1 MRSKFILA
9 GIAIAA
15 IVALGLGTEDPFA
28 GRERSVS
35 AEGTEVAI
43 DGEVTAG
50 AAEER
55 TVAQMQAMQASLD
68 AQPQVAVTPADI
80 ARLAARPA
88 DPATLE
94 AGKAAAA
101 AAPQAGRPAISAEG
115 GPQLSVDSGPDP
127 LAPPA
132 LRGRNFEGNDIFD
145 NAFLTEPPDPHGA
158 VGPTQNMQVTNS
170 RITVRN
176 KGSNAAGCLNT
187 SLNAFFGKPLGS
199 FSDIIFDPRAEFDD
213 TWDRWIVMGT
223 EFGDDTV
230 APEAWWA
237 FSKTAN
243 PCGAYWIYHLS
254 FSGGFLTDCAAGEL
268 VDYPIAGHDAN
279 SVIMTWNHFDSC
291 GGYETSALLAASK
304 ATLYNG
310 FGFFN
315 PVFSGFAFTPVPP
328 VFAVNETNDA
338 TYIVAADTYGIGPC
352 GAGTA
357 IAKYTASNLFAG
369 FGGATI
375 SGATCIDVANW
386 SFPPSAPQVGVNDR
400 LDTLDGRFQN
410 RSTQYG
416 DRVWVTHTTN
426 DFGFATPRWYE
437 IDTEGAGANTIASTG
452 SWFASGDS
460 YDWNP
465 SIAANTAG
473 EVFLTWSA
481 SDPTA
486 PSFRPQVRFTGDN
499 AAPYAMT
506 SGVVAVTSP
515 AVFDDGDATVEVFR
529 WGDYSQTHL
538 DPQAYGACAANRRAW
553 GFNERANAGDNWS
566 TQIFRFGQC

>member
-15 IVALGLGTEDPFA
+15 IVALGLGVEDPFA

-50 AAEER
+50 AAVTR
-55 TVAQMQAMQASLD
+55 TVAEMQAMQAALD
-68 AQPQVAVTPADI
+68 AQPQVAVDPAAI
-80 ARLAARPA
+80 AARSA
-88 DPATLE
+88 DPAALE

-101 AAPQAGRPAISAEG
+101 AAPQAVRPAVSAEG

-132 LRGRNFEGNDIFD
+132 LKGRNFEGNDIFD
-145 NAFLTEPPDPHGA
+145 NVFLGAPPDPHGA

-170 RITVRN
+170 WITVRT
-176 KGSNAAGCLNT
+176 KGSNAPGCLNT
-187 SLNAFFGKPLGS
+187 SLNAFFGKPLPA
-199 FSDIIFDPRAEFDD
+199 FSALLFDPRAEFDD
-213 TWDRWIVMGT
+213 TWNRWIVMAT
-223 EFGDDTV
+223 EFEDGTV
-230 APEAWWA
+230 APEVWWA
-237 FSKTAN
+237 ISTSAN
-243 PCGAYWIYHLS
+243 PCGSYYIYNIS
-254 FSGGFLTDCAAGEL
+254 FSGSFLTDCAAGEL
-268 VDYPIAGHDAN
+268 ADYPIAGHDAN

-291 GGYETSALLAASK
+291 VGYETSALFAVSK
-304 ATLYNG
+304 ASVYNG
-310 FGFFN
+310 LGFFN

-328 VFAVNETNDA
+328 VFAVNEMNDA
-338 TYIVAADTYGIGPC
+338 TYIVAANTY
-352 GAGTA
+352 ASGTCPGGST
-357 IAKYTASNLFAG
+357 IAKYSAYNLFAG
-369 FGGATI
+369 FGGAI
-375 SGATCIDVANW
+375 IFFDGCIDVANW
-386 SFPPSAPQVGVNDR
+386 GFPPSAPQVGVIDR

-416 DRVWVTHTTN
+416 DRLWVTHTTN

-452 SWFASGDS
+452 DWFATADS

-473 EVFLTWSA
+473 EVFITWSA
-481 SDPTA
+481 SDPTGTT
-486 PSFRPQVRFTGDN
+486 FRPQVRFTGDN

-506 SGVVAVTSP
+506 AGVVAVTSP
-515 AVFDDGDATVEVFR
+515 AVFNDGDAAVDVFR

-538 DPQAYGACAANRRAW
+538 DPQAYSGCAANRRAW
-553 GFNERANAGDNWS
+553 GFNERSNAGNNWS
-566 TQIFRFGQC
+566 TQIFRFGHC